1 MASNSTG
8 GGVLSEYI
16 FKGVDYEN
24 DEFWVVKEFF
34 NSINMSKK
42 FLYGL
47 SLITDGIGFC
57 FDETY
62 FQLPDL
68 EGSGDELRFD
78 GLMFG
83 VFDGETI
90 VSEADGYS
98 LVRLA
103 CEKYLQLHPE
113 DTTKVNELLAK
124 LPA

>member
-1 MASNSTG
+1 MSDNSLG
-8 GGVLSEYI
+8 GGGLSEYI
-16 FKGVDYEN
+16 FKGVDYDN

-47 SLITDGIGFC
+47 SLLTDGVGFC
-57 FDETY
+57 FDEAY
-62 FQLPDL
+62 FYFSDL
-68 EGSGDELRFD
+68 DGLDDELRFE

-83 VFDGETI
+83 VFDGETV

-113 DTTKVNELLAK
+113 DTAKVNELLVK
-124 LPA
+124 LPV

>member
-1 MASNSTG
+1 MASDFAG
-8 GGVLSEYI
+8 EGVLSEYI
-16 FKGVDYEN
+16 FKGIDYDN

-42 FLYGL
+42 FLCGL
-47 SLITDGIGFC
+47 SLLADGVGFC
-57 FDETY
+57 FDEAY
-62 FQLPDL
+62 FHLPDL
-68 EGSGDELRFD
+68 EGSDEELKFD

-83 VFDGETI
+83 VFDGEVV
-90 VSEADGYS
+90 VSETDGYR

-113 DTTKVNELLAK
+113 DITKVNELIAG